1 MLCEG
6 VNTIIHRL
14 YCIIR
19 GGIIVFKERIEK
31 LRKAMDGRNLDAV
44 LLIGDPNRNY
54 LSGFTG
60 NESFSLITQE
70 RAFFITDS
78 RFTEQASQ
86 QVKDYEVLEY
96 NKGTTFVDFLS
107 VLVKKNNVKKLGF
120 EENIVSYSQY
130 EILNDKLGCELVPMK
145 GMVEEIRIVKD
156 DHELELIGEAAAV
169 ADRAFKHMLEFIKA
183 GMTER
188 EVGLELEFYM
198 KKLGASDLSFPS
210 IVASGV
216 RSSLPHGQATEKVI
230 NKGEFLTLD
239 FGCVYREYCSDM
251 TRTVVIGKPSE
262 KMVEI
267 YNIVLEAEQL
277 ALKAYKPGVPAI
289 EVDAVARNYISKKG
303 YGKNFGH
310 SLGHGV
316 GREIHEAPIIGY
328 RNNRKLESGM
338 VVSDEPGIYIPGFG
352 GVRIEDL
359 LVVTENGGKALSKSP
374 KNLICVD

>member
-1 MLCEG
+1 M
-6 VNTIIHRL
+6 
-14 YCIIR
+14 
-19 GGIIVFKERIEK
+19 FKERIEK

-156 DHELELIGEAAAV
+156 DHELELIGKAAAV

-328 RNNRKLESGM
+328 RNNRKLGSGM